1 MRVASVAVG
10 LRRWTDRLTDRERR
24 LLGLLAVVAAALAV
38 LSPLLWLQGAVDELQ
53 RQGEQMRQ
61 VLRELRRSR
70 ARLLERQAEQRA
82 LQERYRRKAP
92 PLGSFVEAKAREHGL
107 RITEVADQ
115 PDKELDGYRRRHTR
129 VTLPNVDIAAFVR
142 MVAAIKNSPY
152 PVAIER
158 IQIDHYGERFNAQ
171 LGVYAYDAPQRRGGR
186 RERRA
191 ARPRGGKAGP
201 PPPP

>member
-1 MRVASVAVG
+1 MRVASLAAGV
-10 LRRWTDRLTDRERR
+10 RRWTDRLTDRERR
-24 LLGLLAVVAAALAV
+24 MLGLLGAVMAASVV
-38 LSPLLWLQGAVDELQ
+38 LLPVLWLQGAVDDLRRE
-53 RQGEQMRQ
+53 GEQMRQ

-70 ARLLERQAEQRA
+70 ARLVRRQAELRA
-82 LQERYRRKAP
+82 LQERYRRRAP

-171 LGVYAYDAPQRRGGR
+171 LGVYAYDAPGRAERRRGK
-186 RERRA
+186 RE
-191 ARPRGGKAGP
+191 ARPQGGKAGP